1 MRGSRDHP
9 RKKENGKT
17 SKTSLRDEVR
27 DALLGV
33 LRDPAAPPTARA
45 IAGRS
50 LIQLIGEQA
59 DSDDKKPANAMSL
72 AELDEEIASLQP
84 NQR

>member
-1 MRGSRDHP
+1 MAKASTQR
-9 RKKENGKT
+9 
-17 SKTSLRDEVR
+17 SLTEEVR
-27 DALLGV
+27 DALLEV
-33 LRDPAAPPTARA
+33 LRDAKAPPTARA

-59 DSDDKKPANAMSL
+59 DPDDKKPANAMSL
-72 AELDEEIASLQP
+72 AELDEEIASLQQ

>member
-1 MRGSRDHP
+1 ML
-9 RKKENGKT
+9 T
-17 SKTSLRDEVR
+17 I
-27 DALLGV
+27 

-59 DSDDKKPANAMSL
+59 DPDDKKPANATSL
-72 AELDEEIASLQP
+72 AELDEEIASIER

>member
-1 MRGSRDHP
+1 MAGSGRHH
-9 RKKENGKT
+9 RNNGMQ
-17 SKTSLRDEVR
+17 SLVEEVR
-27 DALLGV
+27 DALLTI
-33 LRDPAAPPTARA
+33 LRDPTAPPTARA
-45 IAGRS
+45 MAGRS

-59 DSDDKKPANAMSL
+59 DPDDKKPANAMSL